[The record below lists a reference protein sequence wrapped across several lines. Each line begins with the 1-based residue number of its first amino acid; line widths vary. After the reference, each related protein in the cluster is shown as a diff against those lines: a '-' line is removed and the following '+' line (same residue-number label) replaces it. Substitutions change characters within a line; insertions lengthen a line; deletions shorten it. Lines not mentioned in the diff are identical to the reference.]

1 MKKILLGLL
10 AVVIVA
16 AGLFGVDLY
25 SQRRITGE
33 VEAAFEQV
41 RAQGGKASHG
51 GVSFDVLKRTL
62 TITNVSIETAPFA
75 VKAANVV
82 AHGVSQSDASRFS
95 AESID
100 VNDIEVSAATD
111 GKQAFKITY
120 KAPLVTLKDYSGP
133 IGQFRRPASSSLIDL
148 YRFGFEQLAAI
159 SATSISVPGMTGTVQ
174 ATTPRGDVTAGE
186 FTYSGLVLDN
196 IKDGKIASTKA
207 GNALFTADTQAAG
220 KAVKITGKLTDI
232 VASDIDFGAMA
243 AAFDP
248 AKADGD
254 KVYLMYRHI
263 AAGPYEVSSTQGLN
277 MRIDGMTIDDV
288 GITPSRMQLP
298 KLLEMIP
305 PAGATPPTPE
315 EARAMMERVAAI
327 YDGIRIGSSEMR
339 GLSIETPQGPLKLA
353 SIRLNLAN
361 GKIGEFAV
369 EGFDGRGPQGPIKLG
384 RFALKAVDIANLMRL
399 TAQFAAQKP
408 LPEQALALLPLIE
421 GAELKGLVAP
431 YKATGKPV
439 NIDLLSLDWGQFVG
453 SVPSKLRLTAKMSGP
468 LDTADPA
475 QQQLIAAGIDNMTI
489 DADLGAAWTEASR
502 AFALE
507 PVKLDLG
514 GLVNASARAS
524 LGNVPR
530 EVFAMN
536 PQSIAAASQIEAGA
550 IELTLHDLGVVD
562 LAVGAFSRT
571 HGGGKDEARQAI
583 LAGIKAQGEAI
594 GGSNPEAAALL
605 AAISRFV
612 ETPGQTLVIK
622 LTPRAKAPAQQLLE
636 LLKTDPQSALA
647 QFRIE
652 ASTGL

>member
-25 SQRRITGE
+25 TQRRITGE
-33 VEAAFEQV
+33 VEAAFAQV

-62 TITNVSIETAPFA
+62 TIANVTLETAPFM

-82 AHGVSQSDASRFS
+82 AHGVSQPDASRFS

-100 VNDIEVSAATD
+100 VNDVEVTATTD

-133 IGQFRRPASSSLIDL
+133 IGQFRRPASSSLLDL

-159 SATSISVPGMTGTVQ
+159 SAASVTVPSVTGTVQ
-174 ATTPRGDVTAGE
+174 AKTPTGEATAGE
-186 FTYSGLVLDN
+186 FSYAGLVLDRV
-196 IKDGKIASTKA
+196 KDGKIASTKA
-207 GNALFTADTQAAG
+207 DGVVFTADSQAGG
-220 KAVKITGKLTDI
+220 KAVKVTGKLDGI
-232 VASDIDFGAMA
+232 VADDIDFAAMA
-243 AAFDP
+243 AVVDP
-248 AKADGD
+248 GKANDD
-254 KVYLMYRHI
+254 KDYRVYRHI
-263 AAGPYEVSSTQGLN
+263 SAGPYEISSTQGLN
-277 MRIDGMTIDDV
+277 VRIEGMTVDDV
-288 GITPSRMQLP
+288 ALKPSRMQLP
-298 KLLEMIP
+298 KLMEMIP

-315 EARAMMERVAAI
+315 QARAMMERVAAI
-327 YDGIRIGSSEMR
+327 YDGVRIGNTEMR
-339 GLSIETPQGPLKLA
+339 RLTIETPQGPVKLA
-353 SIRLNLAN
+353 SIRFNLAN
-361 GKIGEFAV
+361 GKIGEFAI
-369 EGFDGRGPQGPIKLG
+369 EGMDGRGPQGPIKLG
-384 RFALKAVDIANLMRL
+384 RFALKAIDIANLMRL
-399 TAQFAAQKP
+399 TAQFTPQKP
-408 LPEQALALLPLIE
+408 AADQALALLPLIE
-421 GAELKGLVAP
+421 GAEIKGLVAP
-431 YKATGKPV
+431 YKTTGKPV
-439 NIDLLSLDWGQFVG
+439 NIDVLSLDWGQFVG
-453 SVPSKLRLTAKMSGP
+453 SIPSKLRLTAKMSGP

-475 QQQLIAAGIDNMTI
+475 QQQLIAAGIDSMKI

-514 GLVNASARAS
+514 GLLKASARAS

-530 EVFAMN
+530 EVFGLN

-550 IELTLHDLGVVD
+550 IELVLHDLGVVD
-562 LAVGAFSRT
+562 VAVGAFSRT
-571 HGGGKDEARQAI
+571 HGGGKEDARQAI
-583 LAGIKAQGEAI
+583 LASIKAQGEAL

-622 LTPRAKAPAQQLLE
+622 LTPRAKAPAQQLFE

-647 QFRIE
+647 QFKIE